1 MDLDPE
7 PPSAADRYSQEQQSA
22 AQAPPRQTF
31 VQPQRP
37 SAPEDGERRASY
49 PNVPGPP
56 PGPPPAGGRRVST
69 SMDLNDL
76 RNVPPLSGGTSGG
89 IGSMGDLSTNLP
101 FPSQASTTPPTAMRR
116 PSAASRVE
124 LPKPPKAPFKPQ
136 NSSQDQWAAY
146 IARLAA
152 YNVTWSTFNMEMIKK
167 LQGSAERFAQM
178 DKGPEGG
185 MLSDWLGA
193 VGETQLLGGW
203 EVYRSHMGEDERI
216 RTYWMVA
223 WEKHME
229 VMDSHEKL
237 RARLMRNG
245 VPL

>member
-1 MDLDPE
+1 
-7 PPSAADRYSQEQQSA
+7 
-22 AQAPPRQTF
+22 
-31 VQPQRP
+31 
-37 SAPEDGERRASY
+37 
-49 PNVPGPP
+49 
-56 PGPPPAGGRRVST
+56 
-69 SMDLNDL
+69 
-76 RNVPPLSGGTSGG
+76 
-89 IGSMGDLSTNLP
+89 
-101 FPSQASTTPPTAMRR
+101 
-116 PSAASRVE
+116 
-124 LPKPPKAPFKPQ
+124 
-136 NSSQDQWAAY
+136 
-146 IARLAA
+146 
-152 YNVTWSTFNMEMIKK
+152 MEMIKK